1 MKQTW
6 ILKERYFKSFLQIF
20 FKGTAGQYFTPLN
33 IVRFMVECFD
43 ITQDDL
49 VLDPSC
55 GSGGFLLQTL
65 QYMQE
70 KKKIKPKNF

>member
-1 MKQTW
+1 
-6 ILKERYFKSFLQIF
+6 
-20 FKGTAGQYFTPLN
+20 
-33 IVRFMVECFD
+33 MVECFD